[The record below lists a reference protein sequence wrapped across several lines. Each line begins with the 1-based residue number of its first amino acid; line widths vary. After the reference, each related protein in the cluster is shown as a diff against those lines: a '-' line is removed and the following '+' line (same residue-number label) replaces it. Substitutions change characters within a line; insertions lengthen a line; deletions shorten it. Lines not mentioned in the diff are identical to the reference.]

1 MKNLLYTRF
10 WRLHFFAALF
20 ITPLL
25 LSLTLS
31 GIGYLFFTD
40 VENQLYDDYFFGKS
54 DKEEVL
60 TIDEAVK
67 KRKRHLQGTPLI
79 K

>member
-1 MKNLLYTRF
+1 MKNLLYSRF
-10 WRLHFFAALF
+10 WRLHFFAALC

-40 VENQLYDDYFFGKS
+40 VENRLYDDYFFGDS
-54 DKEEVL
+54 PYEEVC
-60 TIDEAVK
+60 TIGVAVE
-67 KRKRHLQGTPLI
+67 
-79 K
+79 

>member
-1 MKNLLYTRF
+1 M
-10 WRLHFFAALF
+10 HFFAALC

-40 VENQLYDDYFFGKS
+40 VENRLYDDYFFGDS
-54 DKEEVL
+54 HKEEVL
-60 TIDEAVK
+60 TIDEAVEK
-67 KRKRHLQGTPLI
+67 QRQHLQVTPLQ